1 MDINE
6 LVANYVKL
14 RDQKAALVA
23 HQKEKVRRYDDV
35 LDKIEGMLLQHMQDN
50 SVESLRT
57 ESGTAFRST
66 RESATIADWDAFL
79 AHVRAT
85 DAWEMLEHRCSKV
98 AVSQYRET
106 VDDLPPGVSWRAEV
120 VVGVRRA

>member
-6 LVANYVKL
+6 LVTNYVKL

-35 LDKIEGMLLQHMQDN
+35 LDRIEGMLLQHMQEN

-57 ESGTAFRST
+57 EAGTAYRST

-79 AHVRAT
+79 AHVQAT
-85 DAWEMLEHRCSKV
+85 EAWEMLEHRCNKT

-106 VDDLPPGVSWRAEV
+106 ADDLPPGVNWRAEV